1 MYEYF
6 KPQFAKIDMKEMED
20 EKNRI
25 KMCYCFIKSKRFSYQ
40 ELAVVNPDAHRFD
53 GVHVMPADLFAY
65 TYESWAGKEIKALG
79 ELELMVSSLKTDIYC
94 IGSHDPHADRTIQL
108 ICLSQDQ
115 SEILKPA
122 DLMIVQF
129 LVPLSQE
136 EKLNIINTLK
146 EEYWSL

>member
-1 MYEYF
+1 MYQYL
-6 KPQFAKIDMKEMED
+6 KPQMWKFDMKDMEE

-25 KMCYCFIKSKRFSYQ
+25 KLCYAFTKSKRFCYQ

-53 GVHVMPADLFAY
+53 GVHVMPTDIFAY

-79 ELELMVSSLKTDIYC
+79 ELEQMVSSLKTDIYC
-94 IGSHDPHADRTIQL
+94 IGSHDPHADRTIRL

-122 DLMIVQF
+122 DLLIVQF

-136 EKLNIINTLK
+136 EKLNIIKTLK

>member
-1 MYEYF
+1 MGAPF
-6 KPQFAKIDMKEMED
+6 LRNARSVSPDSAQFAKIDMKEMED

-79 ELELMVSSLKTDIYC
+79 ELELI
-94 IGSHDPHADRTIQL
+94 HDPHADRTIQL